1 MTEKAKNVRTGIPP
15 AVKAQLWV
23 AAGGRCEFRGCN
35 KPLDRNVLTQQKV
48 FMGQHAHIIGDSI
61 EGPRGDATLSKALS
75 QDVSNIM
82 LTCRDCHW
90 TIDRLEK
97 DYSVEALHEM
107 KRLHEERI
115 QALYDIVDT
124 KESVPLVL
132 RHPIRG
138 HVPQFTMKDVHGAI
152 FANSRFA
159 QMPGVKAIDI
169 DYRTRAARETDPDYW
184 SELVRQLESDYQAQM
199 HHVGLAK
206 APEHISVFAF
216 APIPL
221 LMQLGAFMGNKSPAA
236 VYQWMRSTESWKFP
250 TERAA
255 DRQFCQ
261 ADVVPPSDG
270 TGELA
275 LLLSFSGEV
284 DVAAVERAVPGLP
297 RVRFGLPSPTPAFV
311 EDAEDIRHFR
321 SRLTELLAAI
331 RNAGYR
337 TVHVFPATSLAL
349 SVEFGRQL
357 LPKADAR
364 MEIWDYQHGDF
375 VRALRLKV

>member
-1 MTEKAKNVRTGIPP
+1 MTEKKNVRAGIP
-15 AVKAQLWV
+15 ASVKAQLWV

-48 FMGQHAHIIGDSI
+48 FIGQHAHIIGDSI
-61 EGPRGDATLSKALS
+61 EGPRGDAALSKVLS

-90 TIDRLEK
+90 TIDRLEE
-97 DYSVEALHEM
+97 DYSVETLHEM

-138 HVPQFTMKDVHGAI
+138 QVPQFTMKDVHGAI

-159 QMPGVKAIDI
+159 HMPSVKAIDI
-169 DYRTRAARETDPDYW
+169 DYRTRAARETDADYW
-184 SELVRQLESDYQAQM
+184 SELVRQLESEYHAQM
-199 HHVGLAK
+199 HHVGLAG

-221 LMQLGAFMGNKSPAA
+221 LMQLGAFMGNKASAS

-250 TERAA
+250 PERAA

-261 ADVVPPSDG
+261 VNVVPPADA

-275 LLLSFSGEV
+275 LIMSFSGEV
-284 DVAAVERAVPGLP
+284 DVAAVERAVPGRP
-297 RVRFGLPSPTPAFV
+297 QVRFGLPSPTPAFV

-321 SRLTELLAAI
+321 SQLTELLACI

-337 TVHVFPATSLAL
+337 IVHVFPATALSL

-357 LPKADAR
+357 LPKADPA
-364 MEIWDYQHGDF
+364 MEIWDYQQGEF